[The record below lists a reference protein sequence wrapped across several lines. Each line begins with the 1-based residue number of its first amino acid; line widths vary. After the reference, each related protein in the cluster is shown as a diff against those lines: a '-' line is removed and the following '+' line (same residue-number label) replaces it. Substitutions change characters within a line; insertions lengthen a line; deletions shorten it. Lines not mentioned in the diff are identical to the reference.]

1 MKLDKLFQSLLLTGT
16 VVLCISTPG
25 KGEEVREDVQGKSFT
40 QVIGKSTSSQTAS
53 DKESKNIPQLSE
65 IKLPATSAQM
75 LVQTPTPNNPPNPEQ
90 RSGDQV
96 VTIMG
101 VKANPTNKGVELIL
115 ETTRGEQLQVTNRSI
130 GNNFIADIP
139 GAQLRLASGEA
150 FVFRSEKTLAEITEI
165 TVTNVDANTVR
176 VTVVGEKAL
185 PTVELFDDNAGLVFG
200 INSTAIATS
209 PPQQPQTP
217 QDQQKPAS
225 ETPQQEPTAQQ
236 DEPIE
241 LVVTGEQDG
250 YNVPDTSTA
259 TKTDTPLRDIPQS
272 IQVVPRQV
280 LEDRKVRSINEAVET
295 VSGVVDGGTNFGAPS
310 GGRVIRGFVQT
321 GNFRNGY
328 RDTNDSFS
336 LTGIG
341 TIEQVEVLKGP
352 ASVLFGA
359 VEPGGIVNVI
369 TKQPL
374 SEPYYSLGFEA
385 GNFGYY
391 QPSIDFSGPL
401 NADKTVLYRFIAS
414 YQSSEGFQDFVKTDI
429 TTIAPSIT
437 LKLGDRTDLNLYY
450 EYTNYNGYPNQ
461 SGSLFFSDGSF
472 LPRSVF
478 LGYPDLTFIDAK
490 TQKFGYALNHKLS
503 DNWQIRNNF
512 AVATTRTR
520 DAFAGGADIVDDRSL
535 VGISAERRG
544 YSIDNYFGQ
553 IDLLGKFKTGS
564 ILHQILVGFDF
575 NRNVQT
581 FEALISDSALPDLDI
596 FNPDYN
602 ISNPVYIPNYS
613 FNSSTQSYGAYLQD
627 QISILDNLKLLVGG
641 RLDWVSQNQTNSG
654 IDSLEQ
660 NDSAFSPRFGLV
672 YQPSKSVS
680 LYTSYSQSFLPTS
693 GFNPDSR
700 AFKPT
705 KGTQYEAGIK
715 ADFLDGKLS
724 TTLAAYQITKTNITI
739 QDQNNRDFQIQVGEQ
754 RSRGIELDIAGEI
767 LPGWKVIGSYAYTDA
782 EVTEDIDISVGNK
795 LLGVP
800 ENQAS
805 LWTTYEIQKG
815 DLKGLGFGLGLFY
828 VGKRA
833 ALSDNSVELPNY
845 LRTDAAI
852 FYRRD
857 SFNAAINIRNLF
869 DTDYFSSTYGYTLG
883 LERGAPLTIIGS
895 IRWEL

>member
-1 MKLDKLFQSLLLTGT
+1 MKSWQPSISLWLAAS
-16 VVLCISTPG
+16 VVGIISTLVTQPAWAEAKLENRYKLSQ
-25 KGEEVREDVQGKSFT
+25 KGIDSLHQ
-40 QVIGKSTSSQTAS
+40 QMYTSNLGDRLTKRGHQ
-53 DKESKNIPQLSE
+53 KIRQLSDLE
-65 IKLPATSAQM
+65 TPITSAQQL
-75 LVQTPTPNNPPNPEQ
+75 LVQLATPQITPAP
-90 RSGDQV
+90 
-96 VTIMG
+96 TITQITA
-101 VKANPTNKGVELIL
+101 VKANPTKKGVEVILQTTQGEKLQLI
-115 ETTRGEQLQVTNRSI
+115 NRSA
-130 GNNFIADIP
+130 GNNFITDIP
-139 GAQLRLASGEA
+139 NTQLSLPSDEG
-150 FVFRSEKTLAEITEI
+150 FTFRSQKPLAGIIQI
-165 TVTNVDANTVR
+165 TVTNIDANTVR

-185 PTVELFDDNAGLVFG
+185 PTVELFDDNAGLVFAVA
-200 INSTAIATS
+200 SAATATQA
-209 PPQQPQTP
+209 PQQPQTP
-217 QDQQKPAS
+217 QAEKKPAS
-225 ETPQQEPTAQQ
+225 ETPQ

-241 LVVTGEQDG
+241 LVVTGEQDR
-250 YNVPDTSTA
+250 YNVAETSTA

-280 LEDRKVRSINEAVET
+280 LEDRKVRSVNEAVET

-310 GGRVIRGFVQT
+310 GGRVIRGFVQN

-328 RDTNDSFS
+328 RDTNDSFT

-401 NADKTVLYRFIAS
+401 NIDKTVLYRFIAS
-414 YQSSEGFQDFVKTDI
+414 YQDSGGFQDFVHTNI

-461 SGSLFFSDGSF
+461 SGSWFFSNGSL
-472 LPRSVF
+472 LPPNLF
-478 LGYPDLTFIDAK
+478 LGYRDLTFIDAT
-490 TQKFGYALNHKLS
+490 TQKFGYTLNHKFS

-512 AVATTRTR
+512 SVATTRTS
-520 DAFAGGADIVDDRSL
+520 DGFAAGANLVDDRFL
-535 VGISAERRG
+535 VGIDTEKRE
-544 YSIDNYFGQ
+544 YTIDNYFGQ

-564 ILHQILVGFDF
+564 ISHQLLVGFDF

-581 FEALISDSALPDLDI
+581 FDSLIADPALPNLDI

-613 FNSSTQSYGAYLQD
+613 FDSSTQSYGAYLQD

-641 RLDWVSQNQTNSG
+641 RLDWVSQNVTNSG
-654 IDSLEQ
+654 IDSPEQ
-660 NDSAFSPRFGLV
+660 NDSAFSPRVGLV
-672 YQPSKSVS
+672 YQPSKLIS
-680 LYTSYSQSFLPTS
+680 LYTSYSQSFLPTY
-693 GFNPDSR
+693 GFNPDGR

-724 TTLAAYQITKTNITI
+724 TTLAAYQISKTNVTTP
-739 QDQNNRDFQIQVGEQ
+739 DPNNRDFSIQVGEQ

-767 LPGWKVIGSYAYTDA
+767 LPGWKAIASYAYTNA
-782 EVTEDIDISVGNK
+782 EVTKDIDISVGNK

-805 LWTTYEIQKG
+805 LWTTYQIQKG
-815 DLKGLGFGLGLFY
+815 SLKGLGFGLGLFY
-828 VGKRA
+828 VGERA
-833 ALSDNSVELPNY
+833 ALSDNSVELPDY

-852 FYRRD
+852 YYRRD
-857 SFNAAINIRNLF
+857 GFNAAINIRNLF
-869 DTDYFSSTYGYTLG
+869 DTDYFRSTYGYTLG